1 MNTILNE
8 EMQEI
13 IIDHEIWLNSE
24 VGGVGSRASFSDEDL
39 KYFDFSS
46 RSLSGCTFN
55 RCDLAGADFKRSDLS
70 CSIFIDCD
78 LVGADFYKAD
88 LRHSYFKDS
97 KLSRYSLDDAKTE
110 GIRRI

>member
-13 IIDHEIWLNSE
+13 LSEHEMWLNSE
-24 VGGVGSRASFSDEDL
+24 VGDVGSRASFSDEDL

-46 RSLSGCTFN
+46 RSLAGCTFN
-55 RCDLAGADFKRSDLS
+55 SCNLAGADFKRSDLAGS
-70 CSIFIDCD
+70 LFIDCD

-88 LRHSYFKDS
+88 LRHSYFRDS
-97 KLSRYSLDDAKTE
+97 KLSRYSLDNAKTT